1 MHLIEVDAVGSISDE
16 LWASSRLNCMID
28 RRIAVLTSSS
38 SCVIPYLP
46 AFGCVTPLV
55 HLSLVGGWILVNSEE
70 RRGGWSDR
78 SFGLR
83 SARGPV
89 GYMGA
94 GAEMGTGGGT
104 GADMFEGVEEV

>member
-1 MHLIEVDAVGSISDE
+1 MV
-16 LWASSRLNCMID
+16 
-28 RRIAVLTSSS
+28 
-38 SCVIPYLP
+38 PYLP
-46 AFGCVTPLV
+46 AFGCLTFLV

-70 RRGGWSDR
+70 RRLGWSDR

-94 GAEMGTGGGT
+94 GAGMGTGGGT
-104 GADMFEGVEEV
+104 GTGIIEDVEEL